1 MLRKAV
7 SVLVNVIREVV
18 MKMKHMVWVLSS
30 MVGVGCAWVGAVFFL
45 GGCGGGGG
53 VQYPPQLAV
62 NDLNLVKTEWQPEF
76 QDFVT
81 SEFVFPDYKERLR
94 ISEREGPVP
103 PGKESYRYQEFKMD
117 EKVYQFSGKNDGI
130 VISTG
135 GRKVKK
141 IWLPRYVNWMKILG
155 SIQWNSSEYIVL
167 YLQLQK
173 TSNTS
178 ALIVLDKQMVVRYQ
192 EYLPCAL
199 SVGVGEH
206 PQFGSFLFIETN
218 PYYFSWGENG
228 ERIKNPINGKWL
240 YYVP

>member
-1 MLRKAV
+1 MKLFLKVLFAV
-7 SVLVNVIREVV
+7 LG
-18 MKMKHMVWVLSS
+18 L
-30 MVGVGCAWVGAVFFL
+30 GCAWGGAVIFV

-62 NDLNLVKTEWQPEF
+62 NDLNLVKAEWKPEF

-81 SEFVFPDYKERLR
+81 SEFVFPDYKELFR
-94 ISEREGPVP
+94 IDQESAMP
-103 PGKESYRYQEFKMD
+103 PDKEPGHYQEFMVD
-117 EKVYQFSGKNDGI
+117 GKVYQFLGKNYEV
-130 VISTG
+130 VIATE

-141 IWLPRYVNWMKILG
+141 IPLPRYVYWMKIY

-167 YLQLQK
+167 YLHLQT

-192 EYLPCAL
+192 EYLPCAV

-218 PYYFSWGENG
+218 PYYMSRDENG
-228 ERIKNPINGKWL
+228 ERVRNTINGKWL
-240 YYVP
+240 YYAP

>member
-1 MLRKAV
+1 MKLFLKVLFAV
-7 SVLVNVIREVV
+7 LG
-18 MKMKHMVWVLSS
+18 L
-30 MVGVGCAWVGAVFFL
+30 GCAWGGAVIFV

-94 ISEREGPVP
+94 ISEMEGPVP
-103 PGKESYRYQEFKMD
+103 PGKESYRYQEFKVD
-117 EKVYQFSGKNDGI
+117 EKVYQFSGKNDGV

-141 IWLPRYVNWMKILG
+141 IWLPRYVNWMKIF

-167 YLQLQK
+167 CLQLQK

-206 PQFGSFLFIETN
+206 PQFGSFLFIETK
-218 PYYFSWGENG
+218 PYYMSRGENG
-228 ERIKNPINGKWL
+228 ERIRNPVNGKWL